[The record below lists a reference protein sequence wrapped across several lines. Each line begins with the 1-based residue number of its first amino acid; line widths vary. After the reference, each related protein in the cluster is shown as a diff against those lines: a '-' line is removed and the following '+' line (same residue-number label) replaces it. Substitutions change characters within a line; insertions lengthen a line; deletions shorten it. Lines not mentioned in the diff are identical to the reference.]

1 LLLPFALLK
10 SSFKQ
15 TPALNLLLVSIIAFS
30 ASSTLKTDA
39 LKARSSLFFTC
50 TKATTPSAASP
61 SFTAI
66 QQAFIMWPPVS
77 SFPPLRTPL
86 AVTFEDSDSESEIG
100 LPDYESMSPVVARL
114 EKLAVSHKNDEVED
128 SFTTDDCTSTEDD
141 TSIGSKTLHEG
152 STPPESPIEAFLPRP
167 ETPMAHC
174 PWDPA
179 AKFKFR
185 NGRVYTYEQ
194 LQVMALELA
203 EARHNGEFPLDAEDV
218 SDAHA
223 VVEDFNSLTYL
234 RRIRGNVAAPAP
246 DSYIHLRDQIA
257 LGIQQRH
264 ATHQREAR
272 QEVTRRV
279 NHYLQAVEAE
289 QRYYNAANT
298 TLQHRGVA
306 YPVQQDFI
314 DPNNDMCS
322 MVEHTIE
329 QGIADATGPLRMN
342 VGRLKQQGEV
352 FQEQTR
358 LLQQQTV
365 ALQKHTSDLQEHTGT
380 LQQQSKALQ
389 QQSVWQS
396 HQQDKFF
403 QQQLIIIEKQNQ
415 LYQRRG
421 FSSRA
426 ESRFFDKRTG
436 ALKKHTGALEQQNQA
451 MRQNLQYQNASLTQL
466 HGLIGSGMKNNQET
480 AHNLAS
486 ANQLV
491 NNLAEEFP
499 KAIKKALDEAA
510 QKQADELLER
520 ITQVVRE
527 EALAPTNTDTVLQT
541 EKVGQKKK
549 FLEGSDGIERSER
562 SSLYRMVCKF
572 KRRRISHD

>member
-1 LLLPFALLK
+1 
-10 SSFKQ
+10 
-15 TPALNLLLVSIIAFS
+15 
-30 ASSTLKTDA
+30 
-39 LKARSSLFFTC
+39 
-50 TKATTPSAASP
+50 
-61 SFTAI
+61 
-66 QQAFIMWPPVS
+66 MWPPVPS
-77 SFPPLRTPL
+77 SPPLRTPL
-86 AVTFEDSDSESEIG
+86 AVTFEGSDSESEIG

-128 SFTTDDCTSTEDD
+128 SFTTDDCTSIGDD
-141 TSIGSKTLHEG
+141 TSVGSKTLHED

-167 ETPMAHC
+167 ETPKAHC
-174 PWDPA
+174 SWDPA

-203 EARHNGEFPLDAEDV
+203 EARHKGEFPLDAEDI

-223 VVEDFNSLTYL
+223 VVEDFNSLNYL
-234 RRIRGNVAAPAP
+234 RRIRGDLTAPAP

-264 ATHQREAR
+264 ANRQREAH

-289 QRYYNAANT
+289 QRYYNAAST
-298 TLQHRGVA
+298 TLQRRGVTH
-306 YPVQQDFI
+306 PVQQDFI
-314 DPNNDMCS
+314 DPNDDMCS

-342 VGRLKQQGEV
+342 VGRLQEQTGALGKYAGNLRQQNKV

-358 LLQQQTV
+358 LLEQQTL
-365 ALQKHTSDLQEHTGT
+365 ALQKHTSDLQEHTGA
-380 LQQQSKALQ
+380 LQQQSNALQ
-389 QQSVWQS
+389 QHSVWQS

-403 QQQLIIIEKQNQ
+403 QQQLSIIEKQNQ

-451 MRQNLQYQNASLTQL
+451 MRQNLEYHNASLTQL
-466 HGLIGSGMKNNQET
+466 HGVIGSEMKNNRAT

-520 ITQVVRE
+520 ITRVVRE
-527 EALAPTNTDTVLQT
+527 EALALPNTDTALQT

-549 FLEGSDGIERSER
+549 FVEGSDGIERSER

-572 KRRRISHD
+572 KRRRISRD

>member
-1 LLLPFALLK
+1 
-10 SSFKQ
+10 
-15 TPALNLLLVSIIAFS
+15 
-30 ASSTLKTDA
+30 
-39 LKARSSLFFTC
+39 
-50 TKATTPSAASP
+50 
-61 SFTAI
+61 
-66 QQAFIMWPPVS
+66 MWPPVS
-77 SFPPLRTPL
+77 SSPPLRTPL

-128 SFTTDDCTSTEDD
+128 SFTSDDCTSTEDEM
-141 TSIGSKTLHEG
+141 SLGSKTLCEG

-167 ETPMAHC
+167 DTPKAHC

-179 AKFKFR
+179 SKFKFR

-203 EARHNGEFPLDAEDV
+203 EARHNGEFPLDAEDI

-234 RRIRGNVAAPAP
+234 RRIRGDQSAHAP

-289 QRYYNAANT
+289 QRYYNAAST
-298 TLQHRGVA
+298 TLQRRGVA
-306 YPVQQDFI
+306 HPVQQDFI
-314 DPNNDMCS
+314 DPNDDMCS

-342 VGRLKQQGEV
+342 VGRLQEQTGALGEYAGNLQQQGEIFQEQNGTLRKYAGNIQHQGKV
-352 FQEQTR
+352 FREQTR
-358 LLQQQTV
+358 LLQEQTS
-365 ALQKHTSDLQEHTGT
+365 ALQKHTDDIRQHTG
-380 LQQQSKALQ
+380 ALQ

-403 QQQLIIIEKQNQ
+403 QQQLSIIEKQNQ

-451 MRQNLQYQNASLTQL
+451 MRQNLEHHNASLTQL
-466 HGLIGSGMKNNQET
+466 HGLIGSGMKNNQAT
-480 AHNLAS
+480 AHSLAS

-491 NNLAEEFP
+491 NNLADEFP
-499 KAIKKALDEAA
+499 KALKKALDEVAK
-510 QKQADELLER
+510 KQADELVER

-527 EALAPTNTDTVLQT
+527 EAIALPNTDTALQT
-541 EKVGQKKK
+541 EKIGQKKK
-549 FLEGSDGIERSER
+549 FVEGSDGIERSER

-572 KRRRISHD
+572 KRRRIARD

>member
-1 LLLPFALLK
+1 
-10 SSFKQ
+10 
-15 TPALNLLLVSIIAFS
+15 
-30 ASSTLKTDA
+30 
-39 LKARSSLFFTC
+39 
-50 TKATTPSAASP
+50 
-61 SFTAI
+61 
-66 QQAFIMWPPVS
+66 MWPPVPS
-77 SFPPLRTPL
+77 SPPLRTPL

-128 SFTTDDCTSTEDD
+128 SFTTDDCTSIEDD
-141 TSIGSKTLHEG
+141 TSVGSKTLHED

-167 ETPMAHC
+167 ETPKAHC

-203 EARHNGEFPLDAEDV
+203 EARHKGEFPLDAEDI

-223 VVEDFNSLTYL
+223 VVEDFNSLNYL
-234 RRIRGNVAAPAP
+234 RRIRGDLAAPAP

-264 ATHQREAR
+264 ASRQREAH

-289 QRYYNAANT
+289 QRYYNAAST
-298 TLQHRGVA
+298 TLQRRGVA
-306 YPVQQDFI
+306 HPVQQDFI
-314 DPNNDMCS
+314 DHNDDMCS

-342 VGRLKQQGEV
+342 VGRLQEQTGALGKYAGDLQHQTGALRKYAGNLQQQNKA

-358 LLQQQTV
+358 LLEQQTI
-365 ALQKHTSDLQEHTGT
+365 ALQKYTSDLQEHTG
-380 LQQQSKALQ
+380 ALQ

-396 HQQDKFF
+396 NQQDKFF
-403 QQQLIIIEKQNQ
+403 QQQLSIIEKQNQ

-451 MRQNLQYQNASLTQL
+451 MRQNLEYHNASLTQL
-466 HGLIGSGMKNNQET
+466 HGVIGSEMKNNRAT

-520 ITQVVRE
+520 ITRVVRE
-527 EALAPTNTDTVLQT
+527 EALALPNTDTALQA

-549 FLEGSDGIERSER
+549 FVEGSDGIERSER

-572 KRRRISHD
+572 KRRRISRD

>member
-1 LLLPFALLK
+1 
-10 SSFKQ
+10 
-15 TPALNLLLVSIIAFS
+15 
-30 ASSTLKTDA
+30 
-39 LKARSSLFFTC
+39 
-50 TKATTPSAASP
+50 
-61 SFTAI
+61 
-66 QQAFIMWPPVS
+66 MWPPVS
-77 SFPPLRTPL
+77 SSPPLRTPL
-86 AVTFEDSDSESEIG
+86 AVTFEDSDSESDIG

-128 SFTTDDCTSTEDD
+128 SFTTDDCTSTGDD

-167 ETPMAHC
+167 ETPKAHC

-203 EARHNGEFPLDAEDV
+203 EARHNGEFPLDVEDI

-234 RRIRGNVAAPAP
+234 RRIRGNLAAPAP

-298 TLQHRGVA
+298 TLQRRGVA
-306 YPVQQDFI
+306 HPVQQNFI
-314 DPNNDMCS
+314 DPNDDMYS

-342 VGRLKQQGEV
+342 VGNLQQQNKV

-358 LLQQQTV
+358 LLEQQNS
-365 ALQKHTSDLQEHTGT
+365 ALQKHAGA
-380 LQQQSKALQ
+380 LQQQTNTLQ

-403 QQQLIIIEKQNQ
+403 QQQLSVIEKQNQ

-451 MRQNLQYQNASLTQL
+451 MRQNLQYHNASLTQL
-466 HGLIGSGMKNNQET
+466 HGLIGSGMKNNQAT

-491 NNLAEEFP
+491 ENLAEEFP

-510 QKQADELLER
+510 KKQADELLER

-527 EALAPTNTDTVLQT
+527 EALALPNTDNVLQT

>member
-1 LLLPFALLK
+1 
-10 SSFKQ
+10 
-15 TPALNLLLVSIIAFS
+15 
-30 ASSTLKTDA
+30 
-39 LKARSSLFFTC
+39 
-50 TKATTPSAASP
+50 
-61 SFTAI
+61 
-66 QQAFIMWPPVS
+66 MWPPVPS
-77 SFPPLRTPL
+77 SPPLRTPL
-86 AVTFEDSDSESEIG
+86 AVTFEDTDSESEIG
-100 LPDYESMSPVVARL
+100 LPDYESISPVVARL
-114 EKLAVSHKNDEVED
+114 EKLTVSHKNDEVED
-128 SFTTDDCTSTEDD
+128 SFTTDDCTSIEDD
-141 TSIGSKTLHEG
+141 TSFESKTLNEG

-167 ETPMAHC
+167 ETPKAHC

-203 EARHNGEFPLDAEDV
+203 EARHNGEFPLDAEDI

-223 VVEDFNSLTYL
+223 VVEDFNSLNYL
-234 RRIRGNVAAPAP
+234 RRIRGNLAAPAP

-264 ATHQREAR
+264 AAHQREAH

-289 QRYYNAANT
+289 QRYYNAATT
-298 TLQHRGVA
+298 TLQRCGVA
-306 YPVQQDFI
+306 HPVQQDFI
-314 DPNNDMCS
+314 DPNDDMCS
-322 MVEHTIE
+322 VVEHTIE

-342 VGRLKQQGEV
+342 VGRLQEQTGALGKYAGNLQQQSKV

-358 LLQQQTV
+358 LLEQQTI
-365 ALQKHTSDLQEHTGT
+365 ALQKHTSDLQEHAG
-380 LQQQSKALQ
+380 ALQ

-403 QQQLIIIEKQNQ
+403 QQQLSIIEKQNQ

-451 MRQNLQYQNASLTQL
+451 MRQNLEYHNASLTQL
-466 HGLIGSGMKNNQET
+466 HGVIGSEMKNNRAT

-527 EALAPTNTDTVLQT
+527 EALALPNTDTALQT

-549 FLEGSDGIERSER
+549 FVEGSDKIERSER

-572 KRRRISHD
+572 KRRRISRD